1 MSSFTVKIDE
11 KKNTLTITADLINP
25 PTLSTSRKSLVIA
38 TSHGNHR
45 VDATVNGKPVTVG
58 FSAYIANAN
67 K

>member
-11 KKNTLTITADLINP
+11 KKATLTITADLNNP
-25 PTLSTSRKSLVIA
+25 PQPSSTGKSLVIA

-45 VDATVNGKPVTVG
+45 VDATYNGKPVTVG
-58 FSAYIANAN
+58 FSAYIAN